1 MEDVYEQNSKAMFSK
16 LPGDNAPEKYI
27 LEKLKSDDEFV
38 AYLDDSDEFSDFVCN
53 ELVLSDHHDLF
64 RLVAL
69 ELGDDE
75 GEVRYL
81 MVGFVLDVYRGDF
94 EVILEFII
102 KELNNG

>member
-27 LEKLKSDDEFV
+27 LKKLKSDDAFV

-53 ELVLSDHHDLF
+53 ELVLGDHHDLF
-64 RLVAL
+64 RVIAL
-69 ELGDDE
+69 ELGDDK
-75 GEVRYL
+75 GEVRSL

-94 EVILEFII
+94 VGVDEFIKLRLEGI
-102 KELNNG
+102 